1 MGDIWRMNSHMEAVV
16 RAYKTLTKIPS
27 IVGGR
32 LNCKGNRITSRWSI
46 RNLDKGKNTQYLID
60 YILDENLGVL
70 AQSQFGVDIS
80 HELLTAIS
88 PKENF
93 KAVIREEKEDKDGA
107 KKKFFLEVWS
117 STSLK
122 HSIDLTALD
131 IHGDVYTDSEFGSL
145 DWSPDE
151 SKVVYVAEKKI
162 KKSEPFI
169 KRKPAEDKN
178 VDPDKRPVP
187 GQEHIHRDDW
197 GEQLTGKI
205 ETVVVVCKL
214 ADETFT
220 VYDMVPGCP
229 GQVRFSP
236 SGDSIIGITWEAKML
251 GRLGLIYCTNR
262 PSFVFCLTL
271 SGTFI
276 TLSSGNKAVRS
287 PRIAPNGDLF
297 WLQREAH
304 GPHHACHQLVRLASE
319 DLKNLLGSEDGVDH
333 KVSVVIDIVKTEQEI
348 SNGVFYGIYCQSLP
362 AKCFSADSKRL
373 VFSTQQQTEI
383 RSYVVDIESGRIV
396 DISNNKKSSGST
408 TVLSV
413 QADVILAT
421 FSSMTT
427 PGQLFVARLPSV
439 DNESTIEW
447 VRVSSPSE
455 VPSSV
460 ANAKLQYMALKQ
472 DTQDSVSSFTAI
484 YFGPDEGKVYP
495 LVVWPHGGPHSA
507 FSNSYSL
514 EAAFFNMIGF
524 ACLMINYRGSSGTGD
539 SSIFYLPSR
548 VGTADVDDCRL
559 ATQKALDQFP
569 IDDKRLLLYG
579 GSHGGFLVCHLSGVY
594 PEMYSV
600 TVARNPVI
608 DLASMSNTSD
618 IADWCAVEAGWPYTE
633 EGPLDEDQ
641 LLTLRRVSPITHVQN
656 VLIPTAL
663 MLGSK
668 DKRVPHYQGLEY
680 ARRLKANGVKVAVY
694 MYEDNHAL
702 SSLPVEMDNLLNA
715 ADWLITHIKP

>member
-16 RAYKTLTKIPS
+16 RVYKTLTKIPS

-60 YILDENLGVL
+60 YILDENLGVV
-70 AQSQFGVDIS
+70 AHSQFGVDIS
-80 HELLTAIS
+80 HELLTSIS

-93 KAVIREEKEDKDGA
+93 KAVVREEKDDKDGA

-151 SKVVYVAEKKI
+151 SKIVYVAEKKI

-178 VDPDKRPVP
+178 VDPDNKHIP

-220 VYDMVPGCP
+220 VYDTVPGCP

-271 SGTFI
+271 TGTFI
-276 TLSSGNKAVRS
+276 TVSSGNKAVRS

-304 GPHHACHQLVRLASE
+304 GPHHACHQLVRLAS
-319 DLKNLLGSEDGVDH
+319 DDIKNLLGSEDGFDH

-396 DISNNKKSSGST
+396 DISNNKKTSGST
-408 TVLSV
+408 TVLNV
-413 QADVILAT
+413 QADTILAT

-427 PGQLFVARLPSV
+427 PGQLFVAKLPNV
-439 DNESTIEW
+439 DKESTIEW

-455 VPSSV
+455 VPSTV

-472 DTQDSVSSFTAI
+472 DTQDSVSTFTAI

-524 ACLMINYRGSSGTGD
+524 ASARINYRGSTGNGD
-539 SSIFYLPSR
+539 ANVRCLMGNIGNY
-548 VGTADVDDCRL
+548 DVNDCL
-559 ATQKALDQFP
+559 LTLKTLKEQNIVLEDHC
-569 IDDKRLLLYG
+569 LLYG
-579 GSHGGFLVCHLSGVY
+579 GSFGGYITAHLAGRYSGLFRGMV
-594 PEMYSV
+594 M
-600 TVARNPVI
+600 RNPLI
-608 DLASMSNTSD
+608 DLVSKSNY
-618 IADWCAVEAGWPYTE
+618 ADNPDGCAVEAGWPFTE
-633 EGPLDEDQ
+633 EGPLEEDQ

-702 SSLPVEMDNLLNA
+702 SSLPVETDNLLNA